1 MTHSKIKPHSQN
13 SQNVII
19 SICLKERQ
27 TSRCIMAAMVHAI
40 NNSKVVN
47 KVDVNFQQLVYITYN
62 ISQLFNEKRKT
73 SSKNNY
79 SLRHPTKYELLPH
92 RHVLLTPV
100 FVLVL

>member
-1 MTHSKIKPHSQN
+1 
-13 SQNVII
+13 
-19 SICLKERQ
+19 
-27 TSRCIMAAMVHAI
+27 MAAMVHAI

-47 KVDVNFQQLVYITYN
+47 KGDVNFQQLVYITYN

-79 SLRHPTKYELLPH
+79 SLSHLTKYELLPH
-92 RHVLLTPV
+92 RHVFLTLV